1 LRFWIYY
8 VSELPKDKDI
18 AKLLFQIMPDKK
30 SKEFNWALLDYSTMI
45 CSRNPKC
52 NVCFAKE

>member
-1 LRFWIYY
+1 
-8 VSELPKDKDI
+8 
-18 AKLLFQIMPDKK
+18 MPDKK

-52 NVCFAKE
+52 NVCFAKEFCEYFHRRIEYNSAIA